1 MHQVLLMVLGLLS
14 LSGLLGCQAPMAAST
29 VPAAERPAQ
38 ATIRLGGY
46 KTLALVE
53 AYSLQ
58 HVDHVRLRL
67 LKRNAQGAYAA
78 TGVTRVIAPADLGK
92 PVSLGSLKLGQA
104 YRVQADAFADAAEAT
119 LISAPAASTA
129 DFTMPALTTVG
140 GVATVDDTPV
150 TLALGVRLIDR
161 TYAGTGT
168 FSIVV
173 ANNLRNK
180 ADSLR
185 VSLYQVNGGAFSL
198 KFQKTVAWASGSP
211 TFTMTN
217 LKYGTSYRLLTE
229 AFEAGVKVSVDA
241 SSTLAFA
248 VPAAG
253 AGAIDDDVNV
263 LVGALT
269 VPCSR

>member
-29 VPAAERPAQ
+29 VAAAERPAQ

-58 HVDHVRLRL
+58 HVDHLRLRL
-67 LKRNAQGAYAA
+67 LKKNAQGAYAA
-78 TGVTRVIAPADLGK
+78 TGVTRIIAPAALAD
-92 PVSLGSLKLGQA
+92 PVSLGNLKLGQA
-104 YRVQADAFADAAEAT
+104 YRVQADAFADAAET
-119 LISAPAASTA
+119 SLISAPSASTT
-129 DFTMPALTTVG
+129 DFTMPALATVG

-150 TLALGVRLIDR
+150 TLALGVKLIDK

-168 FSIVV
+168 FSVAV

-185 VSLYQVNGGAFSL
+185 VSLYQVTGGTFSL
-198 KFQKTVAWASGSP
+198 KFQKTVAWAGGQP
-211 TFTMTN
+211 GFTMAN
-217 LKYGTSYRLLTE
+217 LKHGTSYRLVAE
-229 AFEAGVKVSVDA
+229 GFEAGLKVSADA
-241 SSTLAFA
+241 SSTVAFSL
-248 VPAAG
+248 PAA
-253 AGAIDDDVNV
+253 ATGAIDDDVNV

>member
-14 LSGLLGCQAPMAAST
+14 LSGLLGCQAPTAAST
-29 VPAAERPAQ
+29 VAAAERPAQ

-67 LKRNAQGAYAA
+67 LKKNAQGAYVA
-78 TGVTRVIAPADLGK
+78 TGVTRVLAPAALAE
-92 PVSLGSLKLGQA
+92 PVSLGNLKLGQA
-104 YRVQADAFADAAEAT
+104 YRVQADAFADAAEAA
-119 LISAPAASTA
+119 LISAPAASTT
-129 DFTMPALTTVG
+129 DFTMPALATVG

-150 TLALGVRLIDR
+150 TLALGIKLIDR

-168 FSIVV
+168 FSVAV

-180 ADSLR
+180 VDSLR
-185 VSLYQVNGGAFSL
+185 VSLYQVNAGASSL
-198 KFQKTVAWASGSP
+198 KFQKTVAWASGQP
-211 TFTMTN
+211 GFTMAN
-217 LKYGTSYRLLTE
+217 LKHGTSYRLVAE
-229 AFEAGVKVSVDA
+229 GFEAGVKVSADA
-241 SSTLAFA
+241 GSTLAFT
-248 VPAAG
+248 VPAA
-253 AGAIDDDVNV
+253 AGAIDNDVNV

-269 VPCSR
+269 VACSR